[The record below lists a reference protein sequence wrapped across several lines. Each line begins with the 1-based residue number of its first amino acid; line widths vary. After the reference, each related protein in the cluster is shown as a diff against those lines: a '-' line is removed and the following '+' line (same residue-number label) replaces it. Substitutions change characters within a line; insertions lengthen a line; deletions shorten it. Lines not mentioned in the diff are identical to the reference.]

1 LKIDKLLAGTLAL
14 VLIAGL
20 GTPAFAEPQI
30 TQSNSGSLSSNEIAN
45 MQTAH
50 NIVFDNG
57 GLPISNAGLTITD
70 VQAGAED
77 FIIDTDTFVTDFH
90 FVSIREPSGLEYRIF
105 SDGGGL
111 PSTTVLASG
120 SAQNI
125 VTSQIGTSD
134 FWEVWFDLED
144 PEDPFLAEA
153 GVLYWFSLHSTI
165 NNDGAFVQTTTGG
178 FGSFTAHEFPL
189 FSDSWTLRTSHA
201 WFLLSGQPVVPD
213 LCEGVVCADD
223 GNLCTDDLGC
233 DADTGSCI
241 FEDVVCPDDGNAC
254 TIDSCNP
261 SSGCQVAPNPVC
273 EVQVGGE
280 IIPIESTSLILA
292 GAQSFSWIIPLVL
305 SVLGIGLFVVSRK
318 SENS

>member
-1 LKIDKLLAGTLAL
+1 MKIDKLLAGTLAI

-20 GTPAFAEPQI
+20 GTPAFADSHI
-30 TQSNSGSLSSNEIAN
+30 TQSNSGPLSSTEIVS

-57 GLPISNAGLTITD
+57 GLPVSNAGLTITD

-77 FIIDTDTFVTDFH
+77 FIIDTDTFITDFH
-90 FVSIREPSGLEYRIF
+90 FVSIRDPSGLEYRIF
-105 SDGGGL
+105 SDSGGL

-144 PEDPFLAEA
+144 PDDPFLAEA

-201 WFLLSGQPVVPD
+201 WFLLSGEPADEEQCPPGTTGTPPD
-213 LCEGVVCADD
+213 CEPIV
-223 GNLCTDDLGC
+223 
-233 DADTGSCI
+233 
-241 FEDVVCPDDGNAC
+241 
-254 TIDSCNP
+254 
-261 SSGCQVAPNPVC
+261 
-273 EVQVGGE
+273 VGGE
-280 IIPIESTSLILA
+280 FLPIDSTALLLA
-292 GAQSFSWIIPLVL
+292 GSQSFSWMIPVIL
-305 SVLGIGLFVVSRK
+305 SGIGIGLFVFRK